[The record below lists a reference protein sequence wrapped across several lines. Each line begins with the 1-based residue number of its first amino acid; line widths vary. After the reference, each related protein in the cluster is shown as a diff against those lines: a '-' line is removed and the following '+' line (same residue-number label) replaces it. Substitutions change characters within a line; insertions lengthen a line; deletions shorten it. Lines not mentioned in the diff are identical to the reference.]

1 MFGSSR
7 KKEAKK
13 FGEIAI
19 EKGLASHEDVS
30 KALETQKEFLA
41 KQNTHRALGA
51 ILIENGVLT
60 SEDVKKILEIQD
72 GGFGPMA
79 WFAALFG
86 LSR

>member
-1 MFGSSR
+1 MFGSSK

-19 EKGLASHEDVS
+19 EKGLASHHDIN
-30 KALETQKEFLA
+30 KALEKQKEFLD
-41 KQNTHRALGA
+41 KQKTHRALGA

-72 GGFGPMA
+72 GGLGPMA